1 MGIYLNPG
9 ADLFLEAR
17 RSKIYVDK
25 TAMLSELS
33 AVLGTQQKYVCVS
46 RPRRFGKS
54 MAANMI
60 CAYYDHTVADEV
72 FAGLAVARGE
82 EFPRGRG
89 ACDVLRLNMQE
100 FLSETESMAEF
111 LSLLKDSLLW
121 DLLKEYPDYDYLR
134 RDNLRRVME
143 TIYMETRRPFIIVI
157 DEWDCIFREYP
168 HDTEAQRAYLDFLRD
183 WLKDKAYIGLAYMTG
198 ILPIKKY
205 GTHSALNMF
214 TEYSMED
221 PGAYARYVGF
231 TEEETRALCAAYGM
245 DFEECRAWYDGYA
258 FPYPEAGHIYSPKSV
273 VEAMLR
279 QRFGSYWN
287 QTETYEAL
295 KIYIDLNEGGLRDAI
310 VRMMAGG
317 REKID
322 TTTFSNDMTTFHSAD
337 DVMTLLVHL
346 GYLGYDLDRG
356 EVFIPNN
363 EVLREYVTATKHGEE
378 WSIISR
384 TLQASDA
391 LLDAVLAGDEEKT
404 AAAVAQAHLET
415 SHIQYNDE
423 NALSYTLSLAFYSA
437 RRFYNVVREL
447 PAGKG
452 FADLVFLPRPRHAEK
467 PALVVE
473 LKWDKTAMAA
483 IRQIKEKGYAG
494 ALADYAGELLL
505 VGISYDRR
513 TRRHEARI
521 ERLEKPAPRGLEESV
536 PSVDNNSKA

>member
-1 MGIYLNPG
+1 M
-9 ADLFLEAR
+9 
-17 RSKIYVDK
+17 
-25 TAMLSELS
+25 
-33 AVLGTQQKYVCVS
+33 LGTQQKYVCVS

-72 FAGLAVARGE
+72 FSGLAVARGE

-100 FLSETESMAEF
+100 FLSRSRDMASLLQRLKRIVLRDLFDVYSEVEYFDKEDLTESMQ
-111 LSLLKDSLLW
+111 D
-121 DLLKEYPDYDYLR
+121 
-134 RDNLRRVME
+134 
-143 TIYMETRRPFIIVI
+143 IYAQTQRPFVIVI

-221 PGAYARYVGF
+221 PGVYARYVGF

-245 DFEECRAWYDGYA
+245 DFEECRAWYDGYS
-258 FPYPEAGHIYSPKSV
+258 FPYPGAGHIYSPKSV

-279 QRFGSYWN
+279 RRFGGYWN

-322 TTTFSNDMTTFHSAD
+322 TTTFSNDMTTFHNAD

-378 WSIISR
+378 WSVISR

-391 LLDAVLAGDEEKT
+391 LLDAVLAGDEEET

-423 NALSYTLSLAFYSA
+423 NTLSYTLSLAFYSA

-473 LKWDKTAMAA
+473 LKWDKGAMAA

>member
-25 TAMLSELS
+25 TAMLFELS

-46 RPRRFGKS
+46 RPRRFGQS

-134 RDNLRRVME
+134 RDNLRRVMD
-143 TIYMETRRPFIIVI
+143 TVYAQTQRPFVIVI

-168 HDTEAQRAYLDFLRD
+168 HDTKAQRQYLDFLRD
-183 WLKDKAYIGLAYMTG
+183 WLKDKEYIGLAYMTG

-214 TEYSMED
+214 TEYSMEN
-221 PGAYARYVGF
+221 PRNFASFVGF
-231 TEEETRALCAAYGM
+231 TEDEVEGLCAKYDM
-245 DFEECRAWYDGYA
+245 DFAECRAWYDGYR
-258 FPYPEAGHIYSPKSV
+258 FPHAGHIYSPKSV
-273 VEAMLR
+273 VEAMLSHR
-279 QRFGSYWN
+279 YDAYWN
-287 QTETYEAL
+287 STETYEAL
-295 KIYIDLNEGGLRDAI
+295 KVYIDLNEAGLRDAI
-310 VRMMAGG
+310 VQMMGG
-317 REKID
+317 ASIPID
-322 TTTFSNDMTTFHSAD
+322 TTTFQNDMTTFTSAD

-346 GYLGYDLDRG
+346 GYLGYDIDRG

-363 EVLREYVTATKHGEE
+363 EVRREYVTATKHGEE
-378 WSIISR
+378 WRIISD
-384 TLQASDA
+384 TLKASDD
-391 LLDAVLAGDEEKT
+391 LLAAVFEKD
-404 AAAVAQAHLET
+404 AAAVAAGVEKAHLET
-415 SHIQYNDE
+415 SQIQYNDE

-437 RRFYNVVREL
+437 RRFYNIVREL

-452 FADLVFLPRPRHAEK
+452 FADLVFLPRPQHAEK
-467 PALVVE
+467 PALVIE
-473 LKWDKTAMAA
+473 LKWDRAAQTA
-483 IRQIKEKGYAG
+483 IRQIKEREYAG
-494 ALADYAGELLL
+494 ALADYAGEVLL
-505 VGISYDRR
+505 VGVSYDKK
-513 TRRHEARI
+513 TRQHEAVI
-521 ERLEKPAPRGLEESV
+521 EEWQQ
-536 PSVDNNSKA
+536 